1 MLAVVFR
8 ARGLP
13 VSLLLLLGV
22 LSRDYF
28 RASAGG
34 IRSLLS
40 GSCQLEKTDLG
51 GSQCL
56 PPDQWVT
63 LGSRW
68 DEWTFCSALKSAIAS
83 PLRELLR
90 TEPTYLGSRAYQVE
104 IESGQERGRQNE
116 SRMHL
121 QASWTDW
128 IAALCKAARAP
139 RVAGPHVCFS
149 WRLGKRPARNSRT

>member
-22 LSRDYF
+22 LNRDF
-28 RASAGG
+28 FHG
-34 IRSLLS
+34 IRGRNSSLLS
-40 GSCQLEKTDLG
+40 RSYRLEKTDLG

-63 LGSRW
+63 LGRRW

-90 TEPTYLGSRAYQVE
+90 TEPTYLGSRAFQVE
-104 IESGQERGRQNE
+104 IESGQERGRQNK
-116 SRMHL
+116 SRTHL
-121 QASWTDW
+121 QASWADW
-128 IAALCKAARAP
+128 IAALCKAVWAP

-149 WRLGKRPARNSRT
+149 WRLGKLPARNSRT